1 MTILLNTIFI
11 LFIGIWFVRFFVE
24 MDVPEKYRVSRF
36 FQNTTDYKGEGLTKK
51 DVLRILFLAFL
62 IRVLIYFASVLI
74 YLVQSD
80 FLSHAAAFSWNDFLY
95 PWFIRFFHFFV
106 NSYAV
111 AAFAV
116 SIISFC
122 VGCVFFYGAVKEEY
136 GASIAEKSLTLLLLY
151 PFSFFFGG
159 IMTESLFFC
168 LISAG
173 FFYIRRHKWL
183 IVGLIGL
190 LASLCRIQ
198 GVILFGV
205 GIIEFLISS
214 QPIRMI
220 EEGQFKGFL
229 KHFFTETVWLFL
241 IPIGNLVYLELNYQI
256 TGNAFQFTVYQ
267 ENHWYHTAT
276 WFTNCVAE
284 IMRYISGQVS
294 DTTLLIWY
302 PELILFVVA
311 AALLLYSLRT
321 QPLKYSAYL
330 LVYTLINYSV
340 TFLISGGRYML
351 NALPLFFFT
360 AALLNK
366 HKLLYPLLC
375 FASALLYGIYFTAF
389 LMGGAIY

>member
-80 FLSHAAAFSWNDFLY
+80 FLSHAAAFSWNDFFNLWNKSDAQHYLDLAEKGYVNCTEVTEWSGREEHLFLVFFPLY

-198 GVILFGV
+198 GVILFYRGR
-205 GIIEFLISS
+205 L
-214 QPIRMI
+214 
-220 EEGQFKGFL
+220 
-229 KHFFTETVWLFL
+229 
-241 IPIGNLVYLELNYQI
+241 
-256 TGNAFQFTVYQ
+256 A
-267 ENHWYHTAT
+267 
-276 WFTNCVAE
+276 
-284 IMRYISGQVS
+284 VS
-294 DTTLLIWY
+294 DSHRE
-302 PELILFVVA
+302 PCV
-311 AALLLYSLRT
+311 LR
-321 QPLKYSAYL
+321 A
-330 LVYTLINYSV
+330 
-340 TFLISGGRYML
+340 
-351 NALPLFFFT
+351 
-360 AALLNK
+360 
-366 HKLLYPLLC
+366 
-375 FASALLYGIYFTAF
+375 
-389 LMGGAIY
+389 